1 MFTTTKDAEPKLV
14 ELLTSIKDE
23 ANHWRAIHFRFS
35 LLQEHYRSNY
45 QIKIAVNLINDLLKT
60 NQGGLFVFADFNLYV
75 VAKSVTKTQIDKVI
89 FQLRYLFAD
98 DPLAYDADGNENP
111 EFCEIY
117 DLSVAYDE
125 FTSATRKKVVKT
137 AKKVAASQRET
148 SSTLMIEDAPAPKT
162 TAKTTTTAKAAG
174 SSAFGSEQLIPLTTQ
189 RLANIER
196 DLESADLSRVMRR
209 QPICAAVPNM
219 MVRRVFDEFY
229 VNIAHLKQ
237 MMTGNVDLTSNRW
250 LFKYL
255 TQVLDARMLE
265 MIGRNAGRYI
275 DRPISINLNVET
287 LLSDYFTRFDAL
299 IKPSMKVSI
308 VIEIQIADV
317 FSDMA
322 AFMVAKE
329 TVQKLGY
336 RVCLDGLTS
345 LSFTQIDREK
355 LGFDLAKLQ
364 WNADLESDLKSREN
378 KQLADAVRQCGPNR
392 IILCRCD
399 GRQAVDYGQALGI
412 SLFQGRFLDKIIDPT
427 SKVEN

>member
-1 MFTTTKDAEPKLV
+1 
-14 ELLTSIKDE
+14 
-23 ANHWRAIHFRFS
+23 
-35 LLQEHYRSNY
+35 
-45 QIKIAVNLINDLLKT
+45 
-60 NQGGLFVFADFNLYV
+60 
-75 VAKSVTKTQIDKVI
+75 
-89 FQLRYLFAD
+89 
-98 DPLAYDADGNENP
+98 
-111 EFCEIY
+111 
-117 DLSVAYDE
+117 
-125 FTSATRKKVVKT
+125 
-137 AKKVAASQRET
+137 
-148 SSTLMIEDAPAPKT
+148 MIEDAPAPKT